1 MPRFLTDDSFDSD
14 PAVLRAGTAAMGLY
28 YRCGIYVARQLL
40 DGIVP
45 AEIAAQYGT
54 PEWAKRL
61 TDAVLWEPVQG
72 GYRMPLYFAHGNP
85 TREKVLADRQAK
97 SERQQRWLEKNRNT
111 SSKPRRTNRPSRDAS
126 QDTSITQSVDTPLPP
141 SLTGRKGDAPPP
153 PSAGTASARPSNQS
167 VAEAMRRGIE
177 PGHRAA
183 APERQAAAA
192 AAARQA
198 LAAKLRP
205 P

>member
-1 MPRFLTDDSFDSD
+1 MPRFLTDDKFDSD

-28 YRCGIYVARQLL
+28 YRCGIYVAGQLL
-40 DGIVP
+40 DGFVP
-45 AEIAAQYGT
+45 SEIAAQYGT

-85 TREKVLADRQAK
+85 KREKVLAERKAK
-97 SERQQRWLEKNRNT
+97 SERQQRWLEKNRSG
-111 SSKPRRTNRPSRDAS
+111 SSKQRRTNRPSRDAS
-126 QDTSITQSVDTPLPP
+126 QDTSITPSVDPPLPP
-141 SLTGRKGDAPPP
+141 SLTGRKGGAPPQAA
-153 PSAGTASARPSNQS
+153 AGARPDSTP
-167 VAEAMRRGIE
+167 VAEALRKGLE

-183 APERQAAAA
+183 PPARQAAAA